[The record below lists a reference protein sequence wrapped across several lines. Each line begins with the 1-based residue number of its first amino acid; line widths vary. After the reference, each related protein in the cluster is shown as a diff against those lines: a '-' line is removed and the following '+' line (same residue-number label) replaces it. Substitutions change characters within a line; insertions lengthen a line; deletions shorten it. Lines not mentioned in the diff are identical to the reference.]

1 MRLHDASRWRL
12 AKCVVYV
19 EVLVGYLDFPTC
31 CLAVVIPMT
40 LAGTGAQEYERAI
53 RLDSRGN
60 SLRSLSASISPF
72 RYKESWDDGCR
83 VVAAR
88 CLCFP
93 RSCLALR
100 GSKSCVSSNRLE
112 LLYNLPD

>member
-1 MRLHDASRWRL
+1 MFQDLIIITGRLRNEKIKYGFQNVKYTRHDKRA
-12 AKCVVYV
+12 Y
-19 EVLVGYLDFPTC
+19 
-31 CLAVVIPMT
+31 

-72 RYKESWDDGCR
+72 RYKESWGDGCR

>member
-1 MRLHDASRWRL
+1 MFQDLIIITGRLRNGKIKYGFEN
-12 AKCVVYV
+12 AKYTRRDKRA
-19 EVLVGYLDFPTC
+19 Y
-31 CLAVVIPMT
+31 